1 MTTLQGM
8 INARQEADR
17 VGRNPKPYSAEGG
30 TYRTR
35 TDEEQAQFESD
46 QAWLWRFSITK
57 TYGSVDNYLRILRR
71 QHGVHDHP
79 VKPKEAA

>member
-1 MTTLQGM
+1 MTTLQGI

-35 TDEEQAQFESD
+35 TDEEQAQFE
-46 QAWLWRFSITK
+46 QEERWWARRSIIK
-57 TYGSVDNYLRILRR
+57 CYGSMDNYCRILRR
-71 QHGVHDHP
+71 QHGIHDHP
-79 VKPKEAA
+79 VKPK